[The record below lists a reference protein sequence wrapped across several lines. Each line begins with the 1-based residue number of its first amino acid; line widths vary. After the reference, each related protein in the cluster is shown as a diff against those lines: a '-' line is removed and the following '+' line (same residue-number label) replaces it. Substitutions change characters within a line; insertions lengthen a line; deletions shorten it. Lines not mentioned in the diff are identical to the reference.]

1 MKKALLSTL
10 LMTLTMFN
18 LFGQKKSNTNKTEY
32 KFKEAE
38 NTACFVCDHVLSK
51 LRPILYAA
59 HDKEDGSWQFLCGQ
73 DDHTEAN
80 AKIISLKQATE
91 IDLTINDLYEMPLGV
106 GAERK
111 NTKDKW
117 VPFRLQD

>member
-1 MKKALLSTL
+1 
-10 LMTLTMFN
+10 MFN
-18 LFGQKKSNTNKTEY
+18 LFGQKKSDTNKTDY

-51 LRPILYAA
+51 QRPILYAA
-59 HDKEDGSWQFLCGQ
+59 HDKEDSSWQFLCGQ
-73 DDHTEAN
+73 NDHTEAN

-91 IDLTINDLYEMPLGV
+91 IDSTINDLFEMPLGV

-111 NTKDKW
+111 TTKDKW
-117 VPFRLQD
+117 VTFRLQD

>member
-1 MKKALLSTL
+1 MKKLLLSTL
-10 LMTLTMFN
+10 LTLTMFN
-18 LFGQKKSNTNKTEY
+18 LFGQKKSDTNKTEY

-51 LRPILYAA
+51 QRPILYVA

-80 AKIISLKQATE
+80 AKIISLKNATV
-91 IDLTINDLYEMPLGV
+91 IDTTINDLYEMPLGV

-111 NTKDKW
+111 SIKDKW
-117 VPFRLQD
+117 TLSRLQD

>member
-51 LRPILYAA
+51 QRPILYAA

-73 DDHTEAN
+73 DDHTETN
-80 AKIISLKQATE
+80 AKIISLKHATK

>member
-51 LRPILYAA
+51 QRPILYAT
-59 HDKEDGSWQFLCGQ
+59 HDKEDGSW
-73 DDHTEAN
+73 
-80 AKIISLKQATE
+80 
-91 IDLTINDLYEMPLGV
+91 
-106 GAERK
+106 
-111 NTKDKW
+111 
-117 VPFRLQD
+117 